1 MNFFQRIMQRFS
13 GSKSSDW
20 KGKQFDFTD
29 WFGRTF
35 GGRNNSTLET
45 NETIF
50 SIVTRLSNMLASLP
64 FKEYKKYDEQSGTDV
79 ADLLVNPNDNISG
92 FTMISQLEVSRNRD
106 GNGYALIERD
116 KTMAP
121 IAMFPIPA
129 NYVTPMVD
137 QDSGELYY
145 QVTGKDKNMI
155 VHNSDMIHVRH
166 IMGPESYV
174 GISPISVLKNALD
187 FDNAVAS
194 FSLSEMDKVDT
205 FVLTYGSNV
214 SDEKRKQITNN
225 FEKFRQYNGGVLFQ
239 EPGVTIDRLDRNFE
253 MGDITDSDKI
263 TRTRIA
269 NAFNVP
275 LSFVNDS
282 SGTGVNSNE
291 QLMTQFVQM
300 TLSPIT
306 KQYETEF
313 NRKLLTRNQRKQG
326 YYFKFNLNAL
336 MRGDITSR
344 SAYYQMAKR
353 NGILTSNDIRALED
367 VPLSSDPNA
376 DKLVES
382 GDLYP
387 IDMDPAQRKGVTTS
401 DEQESSTDGS
411 KEQEVLGNEKD
422 K

>member
-1 MNFFQRIMQRFS
+1 MHPFQQTT
-13 GSKSSDW
+13 SKGNW

-50 SIVTRLSNMLASLP
+50 SIITRLSNTMASMPL
-64 FKEYKKYDEQSGTDV
+64 KEYKKYEEQNDTDLSE
-79 ADLLVNPNDNISG
+79 LLINPNHNISG
-92 FTMISQLEVSRNRD
+92 FTLISQLEVSRNRD

-116 KTMAP
+116 INQQP
-121 IAMFPIPA
+121 IALYPVPA

-137 QDSGELYY
+137 ENSGELYY
-145 QVTGKDKNMI
+145 QVTGKDKNMVI
-155 VHNSDMIHVRH
+155 HNSDMIHVRH

-174 GISPISVLKNALD
+174 GISPIDVLKNALD

-194 FSLSEMDKVDT
+194 FSLSEMEKIDT
-205 FVLTYGSNV
+205 FIFDYGTNV
-214 SDEKRKQITNN
+214 DKDKRQRLIDDFKAYRKN
-225 FEKFRQYNGGVLFQ
+225 NGGVLFQ
-239 EPGVTIDRLDRNFE
+239 EPGVKINRLDRDFQ

-275 LSFVNDS
+275 LTFLNDS
-282 SGTGVNSNE
+282 TGPGVNSNE

-300 TLSPIT
+300 TLAPIA
-306 KQYETEF
+306 KQYEIEF
-313 NRKLLTRNQRKQG
+313 NRKLLTRSQRASG

-336 MRGDITSR
+336 LRGDITAR
-344 SAYYQMAKR
+344 SAFYQMARR
-353 NGILTSNDIRALED
+353 NSIMTANDIRARED
-367 VPLSSDPNA
+367 MPLSDDPNA
-376 DKLVES
+376 DGLMIS

-387 IDMDPAQRKGVTTS
+387 LDMDPSQRKGVTTS
-401 DEQESSTDGS
+401 AKQDGSTDES
-411 KEQEVLGNEKD
+411 EDPKVLGNEKD